1 MKSFVSAVIIVCLA
15 GLCCGCSN
23 EQEELSKNQLDLF
36 KELNK
41 VLASVTDAASI
52 EAAIPELERLN
63 TEFAALAARPAMN
76 ERLTKEERE
85 KGVKKYGQDLAKQGG
100 TAAAH
105 VVRISGIAGIKKED
119 VKRLQDAVKDIDL
132 GG

>member
-23 EQEELSKNQLDLF
+23 EQEELSKDQLDLF
-36 KELNK
+36 EELNE

-52 EAAIPELERLN
+52 EVAVPKLERLN
-63 TEFAALAARPAMN
+63 TELAALTARPAMS

-85 KGVKKYGQDLAKQGG
+85 EGIRKYGQDLMEQGRI
-100 TAAAH
+100 AAAH
-105 VVRISGIAGIKKED
+105 VVRISSIEGIKKED
-119 VKRLQDAVKDIDL
+119 VKLLQGAIKDVDL